1 MKKILV
7 PIKRVPDWQIKVKP
21 SGDGSSI
28 DGSNMKWIINTFD
41 EIAVEEA
48 VRIKEGSSDFSEV
61 VLVCIGPA
69 EATEQL
75 RSALAIGADRALHI
89 VTEEELDS
97 EQVAKLLVKIF
108 NQDTY
113 DLIIM
118 GKQAIDSDSN
128 QTAQRIAAE
137 LSLPQATFASKIEI
151 ENGATHVKVTR
162 EVDGGLETLRL
173 QLPAVVSTDLRLNE
187 PRLRSLPSIVA
198 AKKKPLE
205 EIALDTLGEIPPKR
219 VKVQKLQLPPARSAG
234 KKVSSVDEL
243 VSLLQNEAKVI

>member
-21 SGDGSSI
+21 SSDGTSI
-28 DGSNMKWIINTFD
+28 DQSNLKWIINTFD

-48 VRIKEGSSDFSEV
+48 VRIKEASNDFSEV
-61 VLVCIGPA
+61 VIVCIGPA
-69 EATEQL
+69 AASEQI
-75 RSALAIGADRALHI
+75 RSALAIGADRAIHV
-89 VTEEELDS
+89 VTDESFDS
-97 EQVAKLLVKIF
+97 EQIAKLLVQILKK
-108 NQDTY
+108 DSY
-113 DLIIM
+113 DLVVM

-137 LSLPQATFASKIEI
+137 LSLPQATFASKVEI
-151 ENGATHVKVTR
+151 EAGSTHVKVTR

-173 QLPAVVSTDLRLNE
+173 QLPAIVSTDLRLNE

-205 EIALDTLGEIPPKR
+205 EVSLESLGELPKKR
-219 VKVQKLQLPPARSAG
+219 VQVKKLQLPPVRSAG

-243 VSLLQNEAKVI
+243 VRLLKDEAKVI

>member
-21 SGDGSSI
+21 SSDGISI
-28 DGSNMKWIINTFD
+28 DKSNLKYIINTFD

-48 VRIKEGSSDFSEV
+48 VRIKEKDADFKEV
-61 VLVCIGPA
+61 VIVCIGPSA
-69 EATEQL
+69 ASEQI
-75 RSALAIGADRALHI
+75 RSALAIGADRAIHI
-89 VTEEELDS
+89 VTDEDLDS
-97 EQVAKLLVKIF
+97 EQVARVLVQIYKKESF
-108 NQDTY
+108 
-113 DLIIM
+113 DLILM
-118 GKQAIDSDSN
+118 GKQAIDSDSS

-151 ENGATHVKVTR
+151 EDGATHVKVTR
-162 EVDGGLETLRL
+162 EIDGGLETLKL
-173 QLPAVVSTDLRLNE
+173 SLPAVVSTDLRLNE

-205 EIALDTLGEIPPKR
+205 ELTLESLGELPKKR
-219 VKVQKLQLPPARSAG
+219 VTIKSMKLPAARAAG

-243 VSLLQNEAKVI
+243 VSLLKNEAKVI